1 MYNKELIG
9 QLVEFILDRDGIADK
24 ILLTT
29 QVQQRFNLVRD
40 RSVFYGDWFAI
51 RFCKSVSINF
61 GNTVL
66 GLSTLHKYDN
76 RPFIVCLVTPKKN
89 YLMLANATFLKKIS
103 HSSQE
108 LRCDNIK
115 GSFNGS
121 DIMRI
126 FEGIENI
133 PANFEFLYNLHE
145 NYAFEENLNRL
156 VEATNDIAP
165 TGRKFIPTELQ
176 SESIKKS
183 ISRAISFLD
192 SVEYNDLNDDLNK
205 RIRAV
210 ESEIAIAAFIDN
222 VNLRGRIIE
231 YLITAEDDLR
241 TTLLHCLRTKQ
252 PLPKIFTSDELGDYK
267 REFEYYLTETD
278 IKTKVLFLSSNP
290 KGYNIDKLLAFLS
303 RDRSVY
309 LIYVVGIDKDGHI
322 RTQLC
327 SMYNRQLLSGTRII
341 KHWAGR
347 NSRGVTQY
355 DGKSLEEI
363 IFEFDSSIDVDAAN
377 EFILNLL
384 DSGQL

>member
-1 MYNKELIG
+1 MIG

-29 QVQQRFNLVRD
+29 QVQQRFNLVKD

-66 GLSTLHKYDN
+66 GVSTLHKY
-76 RPFIVCLVTPKKN
+76 
-89 YLMLANATFLKKIS
+89 
-103 HSSQE
+103 
-108 LRCDNIK
+108 
-115 GSFNGS
+115 
-121 DIMRI
+121 
-126 FEGIENI
+126 
-133 PANFEFLYNLHE
+133 
-145 NYAFEENLNRL
+145 
-156 VEATNDIAP
+156 
-165 TGRKFIPTELQ
+165 
-176 SESIKKS
+176 
-183 ISRAISFLD
+183 
-192 SVEYNDLNDDLNK
+192 
-205 RIRAV
+205 
-210 ESEIAIAAFIDN
+210 
-222 VNLRGRIIE
+222 
-231 YLITAEDDLR
+231 
-241 TTLLHCLRTKQ
+241 
-252 PLPKIFTSDELGDYK
+252 
-267 REFEYYLTETD
+267 
-278 IKTKVLFLSSNP
+278 
-290 KGYNIDKLLAFLS
+290 
-303 RDRSVY
+303 DRSVY

-363 IFEFDSSIDVDAAN
+363 ISEFDSSIDVDATN